1 MGNPARK
8 GVLANRSRVDEKVVL
23 LCLTSNWQFKN
34 NRHPNVGTGSI
45 ELLARRGRCTFAFA
59 HSPGPIQIKCVLESF
74 FGMLGTLAGDYPAD
88 CQVAPKGR
96 TRAVAHSENGH
107 HCLGA

>member
-34 NRHPNVGTGSI
+34 NRHPKVGTGSI
-45 ELLARRGRCTFAFA
+45 ELLAR
-59 HSPGPIQIKCVLESF
+59 
-74 FGMLGTLAGDYPAD
+74 
-88 CQVAPKGR
+88 
-96 TRAVAHSENGH
+96 
-107 HCLGA
+107 